1 MLSRGACRVQRQP
14 GLAWASRGPHNPVGR
29 AGVGTHG
36 LCGVLNA
43 VTEKHRNI
51 FEAEGKYVIPKMGAS
66 GSFKRRL
73 GMRSAAKARK
83 GMAR

>member
-1 MLSRGACRVQRQP
+1 MPGAETARPSMGFAGTAQLRGAGR
-14 GLAWASRGPHNPVGR
+14 RGNTRPLR
-29 AGVGTHG
+29 
-36 LCGVLNA
+36 GVLNA